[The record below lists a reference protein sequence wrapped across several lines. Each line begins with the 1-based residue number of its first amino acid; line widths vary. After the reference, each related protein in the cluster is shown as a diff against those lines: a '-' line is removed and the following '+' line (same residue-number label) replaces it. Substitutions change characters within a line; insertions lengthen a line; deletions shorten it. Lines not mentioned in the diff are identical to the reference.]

1 MKYLITF
8 TFLAFFFVAH
18 SQVEIRPFIGMNFSN
33 VSDSPDGTS
42 TQAKIGS
49 QIGASLMIG
58 NRFHLN
64 PGIAY
69 FSRSTEYSSSGNVNV
84 DQTVE
89 GVTIPILV
97 GYRFVD
103 PTTEPFLN
111 FRAFAGPSLMF
122 LTTTKYDNGEINDAV
137 DWNDSQ
143 WGAQVGAGLDVSIF
157 FVDVTYEFG
166 LTNTNDG
173 LKEQDG
179 IFDNFTEFKQN
190 TFIVNAGV
198 RLSFSK

>member
-1 MKYLITF
+1 
-8 TFLAFFFVAH
+8 
-18 SQVEIRPFIGMNFSN
+18 
-33 VSDSPDGTS
+33 
-42 TQAKIGS
+42 
-49 QIGASLMIG
+49 MIG

-103 PTTEPFLN
+103 PTTEPLLN
-111 FRAFAGPSLMF
+111 FRLQAGPSLMF
-122 LTTTKYDNGEINDAV
+122 LTTTKYDNGDINDAV
-137 DWNDSQ
+137 NWNDSQ
-143 WGAQVGAGLDVSIF
+143 WGAQIGAGLDVSIF
-157 FVDVTYEFG
+157 FLDVIYEFG

-173 LKEQDG
+173 LKENSG
-179 IFDNFTEFKQN
+179 VFENFTDFKQN
-190 TFIVNAGV
+190 TFIINAGV
-198 RLSFSK
+198 RLSFSR